1 MTDISYNVLKR
12 PLLTEKGTDQKE
24 ALNKYLFEIDKR
36 ANKIEVKKAVEKIFS
51 VKVDE
56 VRTINVKGK
65 VKRVGRNLGKRS
77 DWKKAIVTLKAGEKI
92 EIIEGV

>member
-1 MTDISYNVLKR
+1 MSGVYSVIKR

-24 ALNKYLFEIDKR
+24 SMNKYLFEVDR
-36 ANKIEVKKAVEKIFS
+36 GANKIQVKNAVEKIFS
-51 VKVDE
+51 VKVDD
-56 VRTINVKGK
+56 VHTVNVKGK
-65 VKRVGRNLGKRS
+65 VKRVGRNIGKRS

>member
-1 MTDISYNVLKR
+1 MSDMYSILKR

-24 ALNKYLFEIDKR
+24 ALNKYLFEVDFN
-36 ANKIEVKKAVEKIFS
+36 ANKIEVRNAVEKIFN
-51 VKVDE
+51 VKVSD
-56 VRTINVKGK
+56 VHTVNVKGK
-65 VKRVGRNLGKRS
+65 AKRVGRHLGKRS

>member
-1 MTDISYNVLKR
+1 MSGVYSVLKR

-24 ALNKYLFEIDKR
+24 SMNKYLFEVDR
-36 ANKIEVKKAVEKIFS
+36 GANKIQVKNAVEKIFS
-51 VKVDE
+51 VKVDD
-56 VRTINVKGK
+56 VHTVNVKGK
-65 VKRVGRNLGKRS
+65 VKRVGRNIGKRS

>member
-1 MTDISYNVLKR
+1 MSDMYSILKR

-24 ALNKYLFEIDKR
+24 ALNKYLFEVDVN
-36 ANKIEVKKAVEKIFS
+36 ANKIEVRNAVEKIFS
-51 VKVDE
+51 VKVSD
-56 VRTINVKGK
+56 VHTVNVKGK
-65 VKRVGRNLGKRS
+65 AKRVGRHLGKRS

>member
-1 MTDISYNVLKR
+1 MSETYSILKR

-24 ALNKYLFEIDKR
+24 AMNKYLFEVDSS
-36 ANKIEVKKAVEKIFS
+36 ANKIQIRSAVEKIFN
-51 VKVDE
+51 VKVND
-56 VRTINVKGK
+56 VHTINIKGK
-65 VKRVGRNLGKRS
+65 VKRVGRNFGKRS

>member
-1 MTDISYNVLKR
+1 MSDVYNVLKR

-24 ALNKYLFEIDKR
+24 AMNKYLFEIDRR
-36 ANKIEVKKAVEKIFS
+36 ANKIQVKNAVEKIFS
-51 VKVDE
+51 VKVDA
-56 VRTINVKGK
+56 VHTISVKGK

-77 DWKKAIVTLKAGEKI
+77 DWKKAVVTLKAGEKI

>member
-1 MTDISYNVLKR
+1 MSDVFSVLKR

-24 ALNKYLFEIDKR
+24 SMNKYLFEVDR
-36 ANKIEVKKAVEKIFS
+36 GANKIQVKNAVEKIFS
-51 VKVDE
+51 VKVDD
-56 VRTINVKGK
+56 VHTVNVKGK
-65 VKRVGRNLGKRS
+65 VKRVGRNIGKSS

>member
-1 MTDISYNVLKR
+1 MSDMYSILKR

-24 ALNKYLFEIDKR
+24 ALNKYLFEVDLN
-36 ANKIEVKKAVEKIFS
+36 ANKIEVRNAVEKIFN
-51 VKVDE
+51 VKVTD
-56 VRTINVKGK
+56 VHTVNVKGK
-65 VKRVGRNLGKRS
+65 AKRVGRHLGKRS

>member
-1 MTDISYNVLKR
+1 MSEVYSVLKR

-24 ALNKYLFEIDKR
+24 SMNKYLFEVDR
-36 ANKIEVKKAVEKIFS
+36 GANKIQVKNAVEKIFS
-51 VKVDE
+51 VKVDD
-56 VRTINVKGK
+56 VHTVNVKGK
-65 VKRVGRNLGKRS
+65 VKRVGRNIGKRS

>member
-1 MTDISYNVLKR
+1 MSDFYNILKK

-24 ALNKYLFEIDKR
+24 ALNKYLFEVDIN
-36 ANKIEVKKAVEKIFS
+36 ANKIQVRDAVEKIFS
-51 VKVDE
+51 VKVDDVHT
-56 VRTINVKGK
+56 VRIKGK
-65 VKRVGRNLGKRS
+65 TKRVGRHMGKRS

>member
-1 MTDISYNVLKR
+1 MSDFYNILKK

-24 ALNKYLFEIDKR
+24 ALNKYLFEVDIN
-36 ANKIEVKKAVEKIFS
+36 ANKIQVRDAVEKIFS
-51 VKVDE
+51 VKVDDVHT
-56 VRTINVKGK
+56 VRIKGK
-65 VKRVGRNLGKRS
+65 NKRVGRHMGKRS

>member
-1 MTDISYNVLKR
+1 MSEVYSVIKR

-24 ALNKYLFEIDKR
+24 SMNKYLFEVDR
-36 ANKIEVKKAVEKIFS
+36 GANKIQVKNAVEKIFS
-51 VKVDE
+51 VKVDD
-56 VRTINVKGK
+56 VHTVNVKGK
-65 VKRVGRNLGKRS
+65 VKRVGRNIGKRS

>member
-1 MTDISYNVLKR
+1 MSDMYSILKR

-24 ALNKYLFEIDKR
+24 ALNKYLFEVDLN
-36 ANKIEVKKAVEKIFS
+36 ANKIEVRNAVEKIFN
-51 VKVDE
+51 VKVTD
-56 VRTINVKGK
+56 VHTVNVKGK
-65 VKRVGRNLGKRS
+65 AKRVGRYLGKRS